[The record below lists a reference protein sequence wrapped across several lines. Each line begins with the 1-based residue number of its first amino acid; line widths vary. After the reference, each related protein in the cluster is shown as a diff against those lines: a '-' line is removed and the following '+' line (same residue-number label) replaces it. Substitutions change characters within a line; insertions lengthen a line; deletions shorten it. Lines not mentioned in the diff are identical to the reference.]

1 MNVNSSS
8 SSSSALIAAYS
19 SAGNTKVADG
29 QGKVASSDQVAGNKQ
44 NDDMV
49 SFSGTA
55 TDYSASI
62 ASNAPYFP
70 VRPGMNADALILGVA
85 KPGAISSSKDK
96 TFADVAIDA
105 RKRMDEKYALMKDSG
120 KPYDNNNVEDRNAL
134 MGDLDRRSLY
144 AISTNEGGKFTKE
157 EQATAQE
164 LMRQQAQLATGYYVG
179 PEDQKKNWRDPFAN
193 DPVGRAKAALNFL
206 DNMSPEEKSTPQWLT
221 QRSTIQTALDQ
232 ATAADPVELAKKK
245 QLYFPI
251 LAEILQNGTSWFDK
265 KESDDKSA
273 DDLLKQLQA
282 VVKSTQ

>member
-1 MNVNSSS
+1 MYVNSSS

-19 SAGNTKVADG
+19 SA
-29 QGKVASSDQVAGNKQ
+29 ASNKAGNAQGSAESQSADATQ
-44 NDDMV
+44 NGDSV

-55 TDYSASI
+55 TDYSAAI

-70 VRPGMNADALILGVA
+70 VRPGMNADALILGAA

-96 TFADVAIDA
+96 TFADVALDA

-120 KPYDNNNVEDRNAL
+120 KPYDNSLQDRNSL

-144 AISTNEGGKFTKE
+144 AVATNQGDQFSKE
-157 EQATAQE
+157 EQASAQE

-179 PEDQKKNWRDPFAN
+179 PDDQKKNWRDPFAN
-193 DPVGRAKAALNFL
+193 DPVGRAKAALSFL

-221 QRSTIQTALDQ
+221 QRATIQTALDQ
-232 ATAADPVELAKKK
+232 ATAADPVEMAKKK

-265 KESDDKSA
+265 KESDKDKSA
-273 DDLLKQLQA
+273 ELLNRLQA
-282 VVKSTQ
+282 AVQPSK

>member
-1 MNVNSSS
+1 MIVNSSS
-8 SSSSALIAAYS
+8 SSSSALIAAYGT
-19 SAGNTKVADG
+19 AANTRVDAQGNAAD
-29 QGKVASSDQVAGNKQ
+29 SDQAAGKTQ
-44 NDDMV
+44 NDDSV
-49 SFSGTA
+49 SFSSTA
-55 TDYSASI
+55 TDYSSAI

-70 VRPGMNADALILGVA
+70 VRAGMNADALILGVA

-96 TFADVAIDA
+96 TFADVALDA

-120 KPYDNNNVEDRNAL
+120 KPYDNSVQDRNAL

-144 AISTNEGGKFTKE
+144 AVATNEGGQFTKE
-157 EQATAQE
+157 EQTAAQD

-193 DPVGRAKAALNFL
+193 DPVGRAKAAINFL

-221 QRSTIQTALDQ
+221 QRATIQTALDQ

-265 KESDDKSA
+265 KDADEDKSGE
-273 DDLLKQLQA
+273 LLNRLQA
-282 VVKSTQ
+282 AVQATR

>member
-8 SSSSALIAAYS
+8 SGALIAAYTS
-19 SAGNTKVADG
+19 TATHKAGNG
-29 QGKVASSDQVAGNKQ
+29 QGNVANGGQSADATQ
-44 NDDMV
+44 NDDSV

-55 TDYSASI
+55 TDYSAAI
-62 ASNAPYFP
+62 ASNTPYFP
-70 VRPGMNADALILGVA
+70 SRSGMSADALILGVA

-96 TFADVAIDA
+96 TFADVALDA

-120 KPYDNNNVEDRNAL
+120 KPYDNSALDRNSL

-144 AISTNEGGKFTKE
+144 AVATNEGGQFTKE
-157 EQATAQE
+157 EQTAAQD
-164 LMRQQAQLATGYYVG
+164 LMRQQAQLATGYYEG

-206 DNMSPEEKSTPQWLT
+206 DNMSPEEKNTPQWLS
-221 QRSTIQTALDQ
+221 QRSTIQTALNQ

-265 KESDDKSA
+265 KDQDEDKSA
-273 DDLLKQLQA
+273 DLLKQLQA
-282 VVKSTQ
+282 AVQSTQ

>member
-1 MNVNSSS
+1 MYVNSSS

-19 SAGNTKVADG
+19 SA
-29 QGKVASSDQVAGNKQ
+29 ASSKAGNAQGNGASQSADPTQ
-44 NDDMV
+44 NDDSV

-55 TDYSASI
+55 TDYSAAI

-70 VRPGMNADALILGVA
+70 VRPGMNADALILGAA

-96 TFADVAIDA
+96 TFADVALDA

-120 KPYDNNNVEDRNAL
+120 KPYDNSMQDRNSL

-144 AISTNEGGKFTKE
+144 AVATNEGGQFSKE
-157 EQATAQE
+157 EQASAQE

-221 QRSTIQTALDQ
+221 QRATIQTALDQ

-251 LAEILQNGTSWFDK
+251 LAEILQNGTSWFGR
-265 KESDDKSA
+265 KESDQDKSA
-273 DDLLKQLQA
+273 ELLNQLQA
-282 VVKSTQ
+282 AVQTTR

>member
-1 MNVNSSS
+1 MNVHSSS

-19 SAGNTKVADG
+19 SAANARVADG
-29 QGKVASSDQVAGNKQ
+29 KGNVADSDQSADKTQ
-44 NDDMV
+44 NDDSV
-49 SFSGTA
+49 SLSGTA
-55 TDYSASI
+55 TDYSDSI

-85 KPGAISSSKDK
+85 KPGAISSSRDK

-120 KPYDNNNVEDRNAL
+120 KPYDNSIQDRNAL

-144 AISTNEGGKFTKE
+144 AVATNEGGKFTKE
-157 EQATAQE
+157 EQTVAQD

-206 DNMSPEEKSTPQWLT
+206 DNMSPEEKSTPQWLS
-221 QRSTIQTALDQ
+221 QRATIQTALDQ

-251 LAEILQNGTSWFDK
+251 LAEILQNGTNWFDK
-265 KESDDKSA
+265 KEPDENKSSE
-273 DDLLKQLQA
+273 LLNRLQA
-282 VVKSTQ
+282 AVQSAK

>member
-8 SSSSALIAAYS
+8 SSSSALIAAFS
-19 SAGNTKVADG
+19 SAANSRVTDAQGNVAN
-29 QGKVASSDQVAGNKQ
+29 SDQSAGKTQ
-44 NDDMV
+44 NDDSV
-49 SFSGTA
+49 SFSSTA
-55 TDYSASI
+55 TDYSDAI

-96 TFADVAIDA
+96 TFADVALDA

-120 KPYDNNNVEDRNAL
+120 KPYDNSVQDRNAL

-144 AISTNEGGKFTKE
+144 AISTNEGGQFTKE
-157 EQATAQE
+157 EQASAQD

-179 PEDQKKNWRDPFAN
+179 PEDQKKNWKDPFAN

-221 QRSTIQTALDQ
+221 QRATIQTALDQ

-251 LAEILQNGTSWFDK
+251 LAEILQSGTSWFDRQ
-265 KESDDKSA
+265 EADADKSGE
-273 DDLLKQLQA
+273 LLNRLQA
-282 VVKSTQ
+282 VVQSAK

>member
-1 MNVNSSS
+1 MYVNSSS

-19 SAGNTKVADG
+19 A
-29 QGKVASSDQVAGNKQ
+29 ASSKTSNAQGNGASQAADATQ
-44 NDDMV
+44 NDDSV

-55 TDYSASI
+55 TDYSAAI

-70 VRPGMNADALILGVA
+70 VREGMNADALILGAA
-85 KPGAISSSKDK
+85 KPGATSSSKDK
-96 TFADVAIDA
+96 TFADVALDA

-120 KPYDNNNVEDRNAL
+120 KPYDNSMTDRNSL

-144 AISTNEGGKFTKE
+144 AVASNEGGQFTKE
-157 EQATAQE
+157 EIASAQE

-221 QRSTIQTALDQ
+221 QRATIQNALDQ

-251 LAEILQNGTSWFDK
+251 LAEILEKGTSWFDK
-265 KESDDKSA
+265 KESDDEDKSA
-273 DDLLKQLQA
+273 ELLNQLKA
-282 VVKSTQ
+282 AIK

>member
-1 MNVNSSS
+1 MYVNSSS

-19 SAGNTKVADG
+19 SA
-29 QGKVASSDQVAGNKQ
+29 ASSKAGNAQGNSASVSADATQ
-44 NDDMV
+44 NDDSV

-55 TDYSASI
+55 TDYSAAI

-70 VRPGMNADALILGVA
+70 VRPGMNADALILGA
-85 KPGAISSSKDK
+85 AQPGAISSSKDK
-96 TFADVAIDA
+96 TFADVALDA

-120 KPYDNNNVEDRNAL
+120 KPYDNSPLDRNSL

-144 AISTNEGGKFTKE
+144 AVATNEGGQFSKE
-157 EQATAQE
+157 EQASAQE

-179 PEDQKKNWRDPFAN
+179 PQDQKKNWRDPFAN

-221 QRSTIQTALDQ
+221 QRATIQAALDQ

-251 LAEILQNGTSWFDK
+251 LAQILQNGTSWFDR
-265 KESDDKSA
+265 KEQDEDKSA
-273 DDLLKQLQA
+273 QLLSQLQA
-282 VVKSTQ
+282 AVKSAS

>member
-8 SSSSALIAAYS
+8 SSSSALIAAYT
-19 SAGNTKVADG
+19 SAANTRGTDARGN
-29 QGKVASSDQVAGNKQ
+29 VASSDQATGKTQ
-44 NDDMV
+44 NDDSV
-49 SFSGTA
+49 NFSSTA
-55 TDYSASI
+55 TDYSDSI

-70 VRPGMNADALILGVA
+70 VRAGMNADALILGVA

-96 TFADVAIDA
+96 TFADVALDA

-120 KPYDNNNVEDRNAL
+120 KPYDNSVQDRNAL

-144 AISTNEGGKFTKE
+144 AISTNEGGKFSKE
-157 EQATAQE
+157 EQTAAQD

-179 PEDQKKNWRDPFAN
+179 PEDQKKNWKDPFAN

-221 QRSTIQTALDQ
+221 QRSTIQTALSQ

-265 KESDDKSA
+265 KEADEDKSSE
-273 DDLLKQLQA
+273 LLNRLQA
-282 VVKSTQ
+282 AVQSTK

>member
-1 MNVNSSS
+1 MHVNSSS

-19 SAGNTKVADG
+19 SAASSNVANA
-29 QGKVASSDQVAGNKQ
+29 QGKIADSDQAASATQ
-44 NDDMV
+44 NDDSV
-49 SFSGTA
+49 SFSSTA
-55 TDYSASI
+55 TDYSDAI

-70 VRPGMNADALILGVA
+70 VRPGMNADALILGVT
-85 KPGAISSSKDK
+85 KPGAVSSSKDK
-96 TFADVAIDA
+96 TFADVALDA

-120 KPYDNNNVEDRNAL
+120 KPYDGSVQDRNAL

-144 AISTNEGGKFTKE
+144 AISTNEGGQFTKQ
-157 EQATAQE
+157 EQAAAQE

-179 PEDQKKNWRDPFAN
+179 PEDQKKNWKDPFAN

-206 DNMSPEEKSTPQWLT
+206 DNMSPEEKSTPQWLS
-221 QRSTIQTALDQ
+221 QRATIQTALDA

-265 KESDDKSA
+265 QEADTDKSA
-273 DDLLKQLQA
+273 DLLNQLRASVQ
-282 VVKSTQ
+282 STR

>member
-8 SSSSALIAAYS
+8 SSSSALIVAYS
-19 SAGNTKVADG
+19 SAANARVADG
-29 QGKVASSDQVAGNKQ
+29 KGNVANSDQSADKTQ
-44 NDDMV
+44 NDDSV
-49 SFSGTA
+49 SLSGTA
-55 TDYSASI
+55 TDYSDSI

-70 VRPGMNADALILGVA
+70 VRSGMNADALILGVA
-85 KPGAISSSKDK
+85 KPGAISSSRDK

-120 KPYDNNNVEDRNAL
+120 KPYDNSIQDRNAL

-144 AISTNEGGKFTKE
+144 AVATNEGGKFTKE
-157 EQATAQE
+157 EQTAAQD

-206 DNMSPEEKSTPQWLT
+206 DNMSPEEKSTPQWLS
-221 QRSTIQTALDQ
+221 QRATIQTALDQ

-265 KESDDKSA
+265 KEPDENKSSE
-273 DDLLKQLQA
+273 LLNRLQA
-282 VVKSTQ
+282 AVQSER

>member
-1 MNVNSSS
+1 MYVNSSS

-19 SAGNTKVADG
+19 SA
-29 QGKVASSDQVAGNKQ
+29 ASSKAGIAQGSGAGQSADAMK
-44 NDDMV
+44 NDDSV

-55 TDYSASI
+55 TDYSAAI

-70 VRPGMNADALILGVA
+70 VRPGMNADALILGA
-85 KPGAISSSKDK
+85 AQPGAVSSSRDK
-96 TFADVAIDA
+96 TFADVALDA
-105 RKRMDEKYALMKDSG
+105 RKRMDEKYALMKGSG
-120 KPYDNNNVEDRNAL
+120 KPYDNSLQDRNSL

-144 AISTNEGGKFTKE
+144 AVATNEGGHFSKE
-157 EQATAQE
+157 EQASAQE

-179 PEDQKKNWRDPFAN
+179 PDDQKKNWRDPFAN

-221 QRSTIQTALDQ
+221 QRATIQTALDQ

-251 LAEILQNGTSWFDK
+251 LAEILQNGTGWFDS
-265 KESDDKSA
+265 KEPDEDKSA
-273 DDLLKQLQA
+273 QLLNQLQA
-282 VVKSTQ
+282 AVQSTR